1 MYFFCIFVF
10 SQNILMRQAFT
21 ILLHQTLISD
31 RCGWGFLSPD
41 EYLEFWCFKY
51 QYVDQ
56 ASAKW
61 MERWWNILIVPLNI
75 VWFSFGGEGAPYPSL
90 SQTGRCIMC
99 PPHHIIRHCYK
110 LYFLLYVL
118 KSSAQGAET
127 VYNAT
132 IVRQSRCLPPVLGI
146 GLWPA
151 RPSGSISDFG
161 RHHPSCGI
169 EHLWI
174 NWIIGQVSCQL
185 HFKVQIFVGFEFLQK
200 SVHNGVLIKFMFL
213 KTFMTVMD
221 L

>member
-1 MYFFCIFVF
+1 
-10 SQNILMRQAFT
+10 MRQAFT

-51 QYVDQ
+51 QYMDQ

-61 MERWWNILIVPLNI
+61 TKRWWNILIVPLNI

-90 SQTGRCIMC
+90 SQTGRCIMG

-161 RHHPSCGI
+161 AIIHPADRAFMD
-169 EHLWI
+169 
-174 NWIIGQVSCQL
+174 QL
-185 HFKVQIFVGFEFLQK
+185 DHWSSQLSI
-200 SVHNGVLIKFMFL
+200 
-213 KTFMTVMD
+213 TF
-221 L
+221 

>member
-1 MYFFCIFVF
+1 M
-10 SQNILMRQAFT
+10 S
-21 ILLHQTLISD
+21 H
-31 RCGWGFLSPD
+31 
-41 EYLEFWCFKY
+41 CFNVVSLWAMK
-51 QYVDQ
+51 
-56 ASAKW
+56 
-61 MERWWNILIVPLNI
+61 NI

-90 SQTGRCIMC
+90 SQTSRCIMC

-146 GLWPA
+146 GLWPVP
-151 RPSGSISDFG
+151 PSGSISDFG
-161 RHHPSCGI
+161 LDHPSCGI

-174 NWIIGQVSCQL
+174 NWTIGQVSCQL

-200 SVHNGVLIKFMFL
+200 SVHSGVLIKFMFL